1 MIVNNLKMAT
11 PPGRLQP
18 PGWIVEEAD
27 VEPTDRFHITD
38 TTPPAAPQGIK
49 LAAGA
54 LMFVACAVGAAH
66 TRNFNTPRQPA
77 PVKPTEPSQPPAPDF
92 KLDPEAQGFLMV
104 GIQPEPAVEVP
115 ASPLVL
121 PSEPPVVLT
130 EAPAPPAAPAAE
142 AAPKVATESAPVVL
156 AEEPAAPVAPA
167 SESPQVATVTLP
179 EEVPLPRPRP
189 AHEVTAVHYS
199 RYAKHQE
206 LLARAIAA
214 ESRGESYDTQVAV
227 AQTILNHAS
236 KYGRGLPGLIRSTFL
251 SSNYDGNRV
260 FYTMRTS
267 RIPNWQQ
274 YYRAA
279 GDALAGRSQVGF
291 NRVYFHDD
299 SIGAPRYVNKG
310 TALKLDNMIFYAAR

>member
-11 PPGRLQP
+11 PPGRLHP
-18 PGWIVEEAD
+18 PGWVVEETE

-38 TTPPAAPQGIK
+38 TTPPAPPQGLK

-92 KLDPEAQGFLMV
+92 KLDPEAEGFLMV
-104 GIQPEPAVEVP
+104 GIQPEQPVQVP
-115 ASPLVL
+115 ATPLVL
-121 PSEPPVVLT
+121 PTAPPMVRAEEPKG
-130 EAPAPPAAPAAE
+130 PAAPAA
-142 AAPKVATESAPVVL
+142 PVVATEAAPVVL
-156 AEEPAAPVAPA
+156 AEEPAPPVAPA
-167 SESPQVATVTLP
+167 AESTPQVATVTLP

-189 AHEVTAVHYS
+189 AHEVAAVHYS

-279 GDALAGRSQVGF
+279 GDALAGRSSVGF

>member
-11 PPGRLQP
+11 PPGRLHP
-18 PGWIVEEAD
+18 PGWVVEETD

-38 TTPPAAPQGIK
+38 STAPTPPQGLK

-92 KLDPEAQGFLMV
+92 KLDSEEGFLMV
-104 GIQPEPAVEVP
+104 GVQPEPAVEVP

-156 AEEPAAPVAPA
+156 MEEPASLATPVADSA
-167 SESPQVATVTLP
+167 PQVALP
-179 EEVPLPRPRP
+179 ETVPVPRPRP
-189 AHEVTAVHYS
+189 AHEVTSVHYS

-214 ESRGESYDTQVAV
+214 ESRGESYDAQVAV
-227 AQTILNHAS
+227 AQTILNHAA
-236 KYGRGLPGLIRSTFL
+236 KYKRGLPGLIRSSFL
-251 SSNYDGNRV
+251 SSNYDGNRK
-260 FYTMRTS
+260 FYTLRTS